1 MGSTI
6 FTLPFGPF
14 TQDSGLLIMPRII
27 PGLALLLSIFSPALH
42 AQDQLSLINND
53 GQPAMLTQLD
63 RQFIQS
69 RMDMLDLDRCTS
81 DPLSERPRNDYRE
94 LRVRHEGKDMSLVVQ
109 PDVMRTRV
117 VLVYTEINGV
127 LTEHSRCDTSA
138 ILPVLAIMATA
149 IVAEETEPGR
159 TRLNVL
165 ARNSYLTSHEP
176 SRLLARTDS
185 DDDSRL
191 YMDFNLSFKHPVLPR
206 AALINDTYDA
216 FTELAEAL
224 IPGDD
229 DYFMQMY
236 FAFSGRFSQY
246 IGSRNSAPVVARRF
260 NPALFWRFWTS
271 DDTWLDLG
279 LAHESN
285 GQRVNNE
292 DSFLRE
298 QQNFLNSGEP
308 AVYARDSLSRGW
320 DYSFMTWQNTI
331 SPRFSSSLQ
340 LRHYMSG
347 GPLQSGSEEYNLWED
362 GGRILRPRRRYSG
375 VQLDLQYAF
384 DRSNCSLGSS
394 YICLQKLAI
403 TQESGYSAMFEH
415 NTTTLELTTDFF
427 GLPIQLWGRSGYNSD
442 LVDYYRYS
450 NSWGIGIELL
460 SR

>member
-1 MGSTI
+1 MTR
-6 FTLPFGPF
+6 TLP
-14 TQDSGLLIMPRII
+14 S
-27 PGLALLLSIFSPALH
+27 LALLLSIFCTPLH
-42 AQDQLSLINND
+42 AQDPFILFNND
-53 GQPAMLTQLD
+53 GQRARLTDLD
-63 RQFIQS
+63 RQFIQN
-69 RMDMLDLDRCTS
+69 RMDQLDLQGCTS
-81 DPLSERPRNDYRE
+81 DLLGEIPRNDYRE
-94 LRVRHEGKDMSLVVQ
+94 LQLDHEGEIMHLVVQ

-117 VLVYTEINGV
+117 VLLYTEKDGV
-127 LTEHSRCDTSA
+127 LTEHNRCDTTA

-149 IVAEETEPGR
+149 VVAEETEPSR

-206 AALINDTYDA
+206 AALINKTYDS

-224 IPGDD
+224 IPGND

-260 NPALFWRFWTS
+260 NPSLFWRFWTS

-292 DSFLRE
+292 ESFLRE
-298 QQNFLNSGEP
+298 QQNYVNSGEP

-320 DYSFMTWQNTI
+320 DYSFLTWRNTL
-331 SPRFSSSLQ
+331 SSRLSSSLQ

-362 GGRILRPRRRYSG
+362 NGVTPRPRRRYSG
-375 VQLDLQYAF
+375 VEFDLQYEF

-394 YICLQKLAI
+394 YVCLQKLAI
-403 TQESGYSAMFEH
+403 SQETGYSGLFDH

-450 NSWGIGIELL
+450 NSWGIGIELI